1 MLHRTG
7 GAAVPKPQWGRAT
20 ALLPPARPPPPPPSP
35 RGHGKSPVS
44 HLSSPFPILLL
55 QRMLAA
61 PLFPFPL
68 FVPGLQPVFSEHLS
82 PQPLGPQPQESF
94 SRSWGQGHGGL
105 VHCKLSREGE
115 GGICCASPLH
125 RVPLQAEGWESGAVK
140 RPRGCSPA
148 IKGRAAAQAGR
159 PRSGARSRFGMFYY
173 FLPSEVLKLESLFLI
188 PNKVIKVKGR

>member
-1 MLHRTG
+1 MGSPCRNRSG
-7 GAAVPKPQWGRAT
+7 EGPRRCCRQPV
-20 ALLPPARPPPPPPSP
+20 LPHHPPP
-35 RGHGKSPVS
+35 RVAAGNH
-44 HLSSPFPILLL
+44 PFPIFLLL
-55 QRMLAA
+55 SPSSSSRGCSQRLF
-61 PLFPFPL
+61 FPFPL

-82 PQPLGPQPQESF
+82 PQPLGPQPHESF
-94 SRSWGQGHGGL
+94 SRSWRQGRGGL

-115 GGICCASPLH
+115 GGICCAGPLH

-140 RPRGCSPA
+140 RPRGCSPT

-159 PRSGARSRFGMFYY
+159 PRSSARSRFGMFYY